1 MQKVYYRMVFNDHF
15 YSIFVHIGMKEQQR
29 QRDAM
34 RLLHTLP
41 PVLEDS
47 VEVVKHLRAASPPA
61 SAADLIEQQ
70 TNNAS
75 RRGEYLPSCIISF
88 EQFEKQRE
96 TALLRW
102 KAVYF
107 PRRVIGHHA

>member
-1 MQKVYYRMVFNDHF
+1 MR
-15 YSIFVHIGMKEQQR
+15 EQQR

-34 RLLHTLP
+34 RLLHALS

-75 RRGEYLPSCIISF
+75 RRGKKLMTLVRSRACPDLS
-88 EQFEKQRE
+88 
-96 TALLRW
+96 
-102 KAVYF
+102 
-107 PRRVIGHHA
+107 

>member
-1 MQKVYYRMVFNDHF
+1 
-15 YSIFVHIGMKEQQR
+15 MKEQQR